1 MNKTNSGVLIPIRN
15 LNTVFFLLVFLCS
28 CSSKKQ
34 NHLSKASSPYLLEHA
49 DNPVDWYEWGEEPLQ
64 LAKKENKPLLIS
76 VGYSA
81 CHWCHMMEKESFM
94 DTAVARIMN
103 ENFICIKVD
112 REERPDIDNIYT
124 NACQLISSNAG
135 WPLNA
140 FALADGKPFYAG
152 TYYSKATWISL
163 LKQIA
168 TAYKNQNNKVVL
180 QAQTLS
186 RGIATLEFSVLTD
199 SIADIANKTTYQNLF
214 DNLYRKMDVS
224 FGGLS
229 GTPKFPN
236 PSALEFLMQ
245 YYFLTKDKRAIDV
258 VTTTLTR
265 MALGGI
271 YDQIGGGFS
280 RYSTDSLWHIPHF
293 EKMLY
298 DNAQLLSVYAYA
310 YQLTGNEFFKN
321 IVKET
326 GDFIQRD
333 LNNSNNGYY
342 SSLNADT
349 KDGEGEFYSWTSAEL
364 QNKLS
369 KNYGVITNY
378 YNVSAN
384 GNWKE
389 NKNVLF
395 ASETPD
401 VFAQKNNIE
410 PTQFLQELTET
421 KQTLL
426 AYRNNREKPTADDK
440 VLTSWN
446 ALLMKGFVDAYAAI
460 GDQSYL
466 QKALSIAQ
474 FFQDKIIKKDGSV
487 WRNYKGDKTSIGGFL
502 DDYAFLSKAFIRL
515 YQISFDKHWLDL
527 SKQLADYAIKN
538 FYDPSSGMFFY
549 TEHRSDRNIIQK
561 IELTD
566 NAIPSSN
573 AVMVEVLYV
582 LGVYL
587 ENEDYIEKSKRM
599 FSKLYGQLQK
609 EGASFY
615 ASWCYLA
622 GWFSY
627 GTNEVAIV
635 GNEAINKNAQL
646 QKVYLPMSLF
656 LGSIDKE
663 NLPLLEEKKIPGK
676 TFIYV
681 CTNKTCKLPV
691 EATTKA
697 IEQLINEKKGS
708 LSSKFGGAQNIRLN

>member
-1 MNKTNSGVLIPIRN
+1 MNKANCSFHIFNGN
-15 LNTVFFLLVFLCS
+15 LLTVFLLLVFFSS

-49 DNPVDWYEWGEEPLQ
+49 DNPVDWYEWGDEAFQ
-64 LAKKENKPLLIS
+64 QAKKENKPLLIS
-76 VGYSA
+76 VGYSS

-94 DTAVARIMN
+94 DTTVARIMN

-124 NACQLISSNAG
+124 NASQLISGNAG

-140 FALADGKPFYAG
+140 FALADGKPFFAG
-152 TYYSKATWISL
+152 TYYSKASWINL

-168 TAYKNQNNKVVL
+168 AAYKNQNNKVVL

-214 DNLYRKMDVS
+214 DNLYPKIDLS

-236 PSALEFLMQ
+236 PSTLEFLMQ

-258 VTTTLTR
+258 VTTTLTK

-298 DNAQLLSVYAYA
+298 DNAQLLSVYAHA
-310 YQLTGNEFFKN
+310 YQVTGNELFKN

-326 GDFIQRD
+326 TDFIKKD
-333 LNNSNNGYY
+333 LANSNNGYY

-349 KDGEGEFYSWTSAEL
+349 KDGEGQFYSWTSAEL

-369 KNYGVITNY
+369 KNYDLIAKY

-395 ASETPD
+395 ASETPGM
-401 VFAQKNNIE
+401 FAQKNNIE
-410 PTQFLQELTET
+410 PSLFLQELTET
-421 KQTLL
+421 KQNLL
-426 AYRNNREKPTADDK
+426 AVRNKREKPTVDDK
-440 VLTSWN
+440 VLSSWN
-446 ALLMKGFVDAYAAI
+446 ALLMKGFLDAYAAI
-460 GDQSYL
+460 EDPSYL
-466 QKALSIAQ
+466 QNALSIAQ
-474 FFQDKIIKKDGSV
+474 FFQDKIIQKNGEV
-487 WRNYKGDKTSIGGFL
+487 WRNYKSGKTSIGGFL

-515 YQISFDKHWLDL
+515 YQITFDKHWLDV
-527 SKQLADYAIKN
+527 SKQLTDYAIKN
-538 FYDPSSGMFFY
+538 FYDASSGMFFY
-549 TEHRSDRNIIQK
+549 TEHRSHQNLIRK

-566 NAIPSSN
+566 NATPSSN
-573 AVMVEVLYV
+573 AAMAEILYV
-582 LGVYL
+582 LGVYF
-587 ENEDYIEKSKRM
+587 ENEDYTDKSKRM
-599 FSKLYGQLQK
+599 FSKLYAQLQK
-609 EGASFY
+609 QGTNFY
-615 ASWCYLA
+615 ASWCFLA

-635 GNEAINKNAQL
+635 GKEAVQKNLVL
-646 QKVYLPMSLF
+646 QKNYLPLSLF
-656 LGSIDKE
+656 LGSTEQE
-663 NLPLLEEKKIPGK
+663 NLPLVQGKHIAGK

-681 CTNKTCKLPV
+681 CTNKTCRLPV
-691 EATTKA
+691 EETKA
-697 IEQLINEKKGS
+697 ALDQLKKTQ
-708 LSSKFGGAQNIRLN
+708 K

>member
-1 MNKTNSGVLIPIRN
+1 MNKAKTGFRIRIRN
-15 LNTVFFLLVFLCS
+15 LNTVFILLVFLSS
-28 CSSKKQ
+28 CSPKKQ

-49 DNPVDWYEWGEEPLQ
+49 DNPVDWYEWGDEALQ
-64 LAKKENKPLLIS
+64 LAKKENKPLLVS

-81 CHWCHMMEKESFM
+81 CHWCHMMEKESFV

-112 REERPDIDNIYT
+112 REERPDIDQIYT
-124 NACQLISSNAG
+124 SACQLISGSAG

-140 FALADGKPFYAG
+140 FTLPDGKPFFAG
-152 TYYSKATWISL
+152 TYYSKGSWISL

-199 SIADIANKTTYQNLF
+199 STADIQSKTTYQNLF
-214 DNLYRKMDVS
+214 ENLYRKMDLS

-245 YYFLTKDKRAIDV
+245 YYFLTKDKRALDV
-258 VTTTLTR
+258 VTTALTK

-271 YDQIGGGFS
+271 YDQVGGGFS

-298 DNAQLLSVYAYA
+298 DNAQLLSVYAHA
-310 YQLTGNEFFKN
+310 YQLTGNELFKN

-326 GDFIQRD
+326 YDFIQRD
-333 LNNSNNGYY
+333 LANSNNGYY
-342 SSLNADT
+342 SSVNADT
-349 KDGEGEFYSWTSAEL
+349 KDGEGEFYCWSSAEL
-364 QNKLS
+364 KNKLS
-369 KNYGVITNY
+369 KNYELIANY
-378 YNVSAN
+378 YNVSAD

-395 ASETPD
+395 ASETPAM
-401 VFAQKNNIE
+401 FAQKNNIE
-410 PTQFLQELTET
+410 PNLFLQELTET

-426 AYRNNREKPTADDK
+426 AARNMREKPTVDDK

-446 ALLMKGFVDAYAAI
+446 ALLMKGFLDAYAAI
-460 GDQSYL
+460 ADPSYL
-466 QKALSIAQ
+466 QKALSIAR
-474 FFQDKIIKKDGSV
+474 FFENKIIEKNGSV
-487 WRNYKGDKTSIGGFL
+487 WRNYKGDKTSIDGFL
-502 DDYAFLSKAFIRL
+502 DDYAFLSKGFIRL
-515 YQISFDKHWLDL
+515 YQITFDKHWLDI
-527 SKQLADYAIKN
+527 SKHLADYAIQN

-549 TEHRSDRNIIQK
+549 TEQQSHQNIIRK

-573 AVMVEVLYV
+573 AVMVEVLYA
-582 LGVYL
+582 LSVYF
-587 ENEDYIEKSKRM
+587 ENDDYMEKSKRM
-599 FSKLYGQLQK
+599 ISNLYTQLQK
-609 EGASFY
+609 DGTNFY
-615 ASWCYLA
+615 ASWCFLA

-627 GTNEVAIV
+627 GTNEVAIM
-635 GNEAINKNAQL
+635 GTEAIDKNLDL
-646 QKVYLPMSLF
+646 QKTYLPSCLF
-656 LGSIDKE
+656 LGSSKEE
-663 NLPLLEEKKIPGK
+663 NLSLLEGKEVPGK
-676 TFIYV
+676 TFVYV
-681 CTNKTCKLPV
+681 CTNKACQLPV
-691 EATTKA
+691 QETAKA
-697 IEQLINEKKGS
+697 LDQLEKQRK
-708 LSSKFGGAQNIRLN
+708 R